1 MLFQSKC
8 DIVKGNFMKT
18 GLVLEGGAMRG
29 MFTAGVLD
37 VFMEN
42 GIMVDCVVGVSA
54 GALFGVNY
62 LSEQKGRA
70 IRYNKKFNQDKD
82 YLGLRPLLREGNIV
96 STKYAYEEVP
106 RKLDPFD
113 NEQYMKSPIS
123 FYAVVTNVETGEA
136 EYIQV
141 KNPLEQMDVLRA
153 SGSMPLVSKVVNIGD
168 KHYLDGGISNS
179 IPYRWLHEQGCE
191 KEIVIL
197 TRDMEYRKKPM
208 RPFPAKLMLRKYP
221 KVLDKMMH
229 RYMNYN
235 DAVEELKEWEQ
246 DGRAF
251 VIRPSQEITIKRIE
265 KDPDKLQEV
274 YDLGRKDGEA
284 YLDELKKY
292 LERNNE

>member
-1 MLFQSKC
+1 
-8 DIVKGNFMKT
+8 MKV

-37 VFMEN
+37 IFMEN

-62 LSEQKGRA
+62 LSKQKGRT
-70 IRYNKKFNQDKD
+70 IRYSKRFNGDKN

-106 RKLDPFD
+106 RNLDPFD
-113 NEQYMKSPIS
+113 NEQYMKSPIP
-123 FYAVVTNVETGEA
+123 FYAVVTNVETGEP

-141 KNPLEQMDVLRA
+141 KNPLEQMNVLRA
-153 SGSMPLVSKVVNIGD
+153 SGSLPLVSKVVDIGD
-168 KHYLDGGISNS
+168 KHYLDGGISDS
-179 IPYRWLHEQGCE
+179 IPYKWLHDQGYK

-197 TRDMEYRKKPM
+197 TRDMDYRKTPA
-208 RPFPAKLMLRKYP
+208 RPFPANLMLRKYP
-221 KVLDKMMH
+221 KFLDKMMH
-229 RYMNYN
+229 RYQVYN
-235 DAVEELKEWEQ
+235 DAVEELKKWEK

-251 VIRPSQEITIKRIE
+251 VIRPSQKIAIKRIE
-265 KDPDKLQEV
+265 KNPEKLQAV
-274 YDLGRKDGEA
+274 YDLGQKDGEA
-284 YLDELKKY
+284 YLSELKEY

>member
-1 MLFQSKC
+1 MR
-8 DIVKGNFMKT
+8 V

-42 GIMVDCVVGVSA
+42 GITVDCVVGVSA

-62 LSEQKGRA
+62 LSGQKGRV
-70 IRYNKKFNQDKD
+70 IRYNKKFNGDKD

-106 RKLDPFD
+106 RNLDPFD
-113 NEQYMKSPIS
+113 NEQYMKSPIP
-123 FYAVVTNVETGEA
+123 FYAVVTNVETGEP

-168 KHYLDGGISNS
+168 KHYLDGGISDS
-179 IPYRWLHEQGCE
+179 IPYKWLHEQGYE
-191 KEIVIL
+191 KEVVIL
-197 TRDMEYRKKPM
+197 TRDMDYRKTPA
-208 RPFPAKLMLRKYP
+208 RPFPANLMLRKYP
-221 KVLDKMMH
+221 KVLDRMLH
-229 RYMNYN
+229 RYKDYN

-251 VIRPSQEITIKRIE
+251 VIRPSQEIAIKRIE
-265 KDPDKLQEV
+265 KDPDKLQAV
-274 YDLGRKDGEA
+274 YDLGRKDGAA
-284 YLDELKKY
+284 YLSELKKY
-292 LERNNE
+292 LE